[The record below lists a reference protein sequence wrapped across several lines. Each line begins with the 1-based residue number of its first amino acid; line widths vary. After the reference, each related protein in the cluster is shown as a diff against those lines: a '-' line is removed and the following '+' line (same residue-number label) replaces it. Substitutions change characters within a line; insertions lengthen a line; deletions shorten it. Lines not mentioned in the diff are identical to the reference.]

1 MLTNRYN
8 ESNSTKY
15 MFEDIMEKRKV
26 KDSEE
31 FKTIRKLNIFYQ
43 VLIHYI
49 SKTSRL
55 LKLKNINNKK

>member
-55 LKLKNINNKK
+55 LKLKNINNNK